1 MRVGDLEVG
10 EFFMWHDETMIVM
23 RRNGGRTFG
32 HPAIIREEI
41 LGAEIP
47 FADDEE
53 VEHVAPQP
61 G

>member
-1 MRVGDLEVG
+1 MRIGDLEVG
-10 EFFMWHDETMIVM
+10 DFFLWHDETMIVM
-23 RRNGGRTFG
+23 RRNGGRTLA

-47 FADDEE
+47 FGDDEE
-53 VEHVAPQP
+53 VEHVTPHA